1 MHSSDDG
8 VGSSVPESRAA
19 MEQRYLEKAEH
30 FMGSHGDAQDGDDDD
45 DYDDSYAEQEGRPYV
60 PPASVSDGS
69 KPCFATN
76 IEKHFV
82 VPARLQD
89 KPYELIEAAND
100 WHYAMMN
107 DHPRNEFYKAAL
119 ARVVKPDSV
128 VLEIGAGSGLLSII
142 AASLGAQ
149 TVVAIEANHHLANVA
164 REIIR
169 RNGYEGKIHIINKM
183 STEVTPAE
191 LEPFGTPTVLLSEIL
206 GTLLLGESAL
216 HYVMD
221 ARQRLTT
228 PDCAVVPLR
237 GTQFAT
243 LVDSADI
250 ASITSVKDWQGIDL
264 SWFNSLQDTTSMVFT
279 KQYGFRFSSCS
290 YTELAPRLPVLPI
303 DFSSDQVGVW
313 RGEKRTHLQVQ
324 KAGTIHAILASWEVY
339 AIGDSTDKPL
349 VMATHPDAT
358 LNNFPRDMQWGQ
370 GLQLIEDMACEGGSP
385 VPFQVS
391 AGEWLTLVTR
401 FSIDGVTMQFQ
412 LERADPSP
420 LPH

>member
-1 MHSSDDG
+1 
-8 VGSSVPESRAA
+8 

-45 DYDDSYAEQEGRPYV
+45 DYDDSYVEQEGRPYV

-191 LEPFGTPTVLLSEIL
+191 LEPFGTPTILLSEIL

-290 YTELAPRLPVLPI
+290 YTELAPRLPVLPV

-313 RGEKRTHLQVQ
+313 RGEKRTRLQVQ

-412 LERADPSP
+412 LERADPPP